1 MRSSWVGRLFP
12 RSSWRG
18 FQRIKYCDVRTSLF
32 NNGVKGMGMGM
43 GMGVVICRDAAA
55 YALVA
60 VGEGGKRLEIK
71 ETRKNMYIWKG

>member
-1 MRSSWVGRLFP
+1 
-12 RSSWRG
+12 
-18 FQRIKYCDVRTSLF
+18 
-32 NNGVKGMGMGM
+32 MGMGM